1 MYRILKVCGLT
12 TVEDAL
18 YCSEQGADFLGMV
31 LHPKSP
37 RLCLPETIAEININL
52 KYRPRVLVY
61 GNDDREY
68 IIETAKKNMD
78 DFLFVQLPAH
88 HSGFEKVVQ
97 SFGISKII
105 PVVAVENRVD
115 YNLLEKLKDFDMI
128 IFDTGG
134 IKGSNNVLLDG
145 GTGIP
150 FNWSLLKDVNRNYL
164 VAGGINQENIGRLV
178 GLLPQ
183 SRGVDL
189 SGSLESEKGIKD
201 PQKVK
206 IFVQTFRET
215 GRAS

>member
-12 TVEDAL
+12 TLADAL
-18 YCSEQGADFLGMV
+18 YCSEQGADLLGMV
-31 LHPKSP
+31 LHPESP
-37 RLCLPETIAEININL
+37 RFCSSEIIAEISMNL

-68 IIETAKKNMD
+68 IIETAKKHMD

-97 SFGISKII
+97 SIGISKII
-105 PVVAVENRVD
+105 PVVSVEDTVD
-115 YNLLEKLKDFDMI
+115 YNRLEKIKDFDLI

-134 IKGSNNVLLDG
+134 IKGSNNLLLDG

-150 FNWSLLKDVNRNYL
+150 FNWSLLKEVNRNFL
-164 VAGGINQENIGRLV
+164 VAGGVNQENIGRLV
-178 GLLPQ
+178 GMLPR

-201 PQKVK
+201 HNKVRTF
-206 IFVQTFRET
+206 IHMFRET
-215 GRAS
+215 GRSL